1 MAMLNNQR
9 VPVLE
14 GQLKNEFIR
23 NHLSA
28 TAVISKVLPNNLT
41 AVDDRQQLVFFS
53 KTQTMGCWVPLNQFM
68 NIHPSLICL
77 LFYWNGQLK
86 KKTLSD
92 FSDTLWL
99 RFTLQTR
106 PARRPGGAL
115 SCFASLVASR
125 WVPTDLWASLGS
137 PHQSWTVYDLPEQGR
152 ESQ

>member
-28 TAVISKVLPNNLT
+28 TAIISKVLPNNLT

-86 KKTLSD
+86 KNTFRFFRHTLAAVHS
-92 FSDTLWL
+92 
-99 RFTLQTR
+99 
-106 PARRPGGAL
+106 PNPPGPKARWGL
-115 SCFASLVASR
+115 KLLCVSCR
-125 WVPTDLWASLGS
+125 KPLGS
-137 PHQSWTVYDLPEQGR
+137 NRSLSLAGVTPPKLNCLWSTR
-152 ESQ
+152 TR